1 MVEPNSKPSLICY
14 VWTKKSYNQDS
25 FKAHM
30 KSIWKTKKKFEIQS
44 VGKNLFFIVFE
55 PEEDLEIVMEGVQ
68 EDSWLTTIGAGIEIQ
83 KEGGINEEKKEN
95 RQIY

>member
-1 MVEPNSKPSLICY
+1 MESLKFNALSKKLQTQC
-14 VWTKKSYNQDS
+14 SYIGDIKENQ
-25 FKAHM
+25 KAHLYSEKRSDTM
-30 KSIWKTKKKFEIQS
+30 Q
-44 VGKNLFFIVFE
+44 
-55 PEEDLEIVMEGVQ
+55 GVQ